1 MNKINQTY
9 LNDISDYCRLNN
21 IGDVDLFINQCL
33 KQGFDVK
40 KYGLLGVNNDEVIKE
55 VIVEKEVEKIVEVI
69 KEVEKIVEIP
79 IEVKVI
85 EYVDRE
91 IIKEIPVEKI
101 VTKIEYISDKTNEN
115 ELLLKIQQLELEMFK
130 KDENLDDVRRSLD
143 EHLDKP
149 PVEIIKEVEIIRE
162 VEVDK
167 NGDKIKMLSETL
179 MKLRGQLTEKDGEI
193 NKLKKINNELEDSL
207 RIKNAVYMKGSR
219 LNENL

>member
-85 EYVDRE
+85 EYVD
-91 IIKEIPVEKI
+91 KEIPVEKI

-115 ELLLKIQQLELEMFK
+115 ELLLKIQQLELEMSK